1 MVDDSRRSRDSRGK
15 ELLALRQLENPSYI
29 VGGQKVS
36 AMAMKA
42 VLRAIDDADGGRG
55 CWSSHETIGSEVRTS
70 SKTVQRAIDA
80 LEKLG
85 LITVDRRPGT
95 TDVYRIRWESIFHP
109 PWTTSPGLTA
119 NRGNHPGLQVHPP
132 WTTSPPT
139 LDLQST
145 PLDFLSDAKTAKS
158 LPGKELRSIRRT
170 ETRRNEKETKR
181 KRESARAHKFLPPS
195 LGEVIDYWKAT
206 SLEGNADAFHDY
218 YEANGWTQG
227 KNKKIRDWKAAARLW
242 SRNQKNFESKKKTTG
257 FGAGQ
262 VYDPNANIKEA
273 WET

>member
-1 MVDDSRRSRDSRGK
+1 M
-15 ELLALRQLENPSYI
+15 ALRKIMVPDCE
-29 VGGQKVS
+29 VDGRTVS
-36 AMAMKA
+36 GLSMKM
-42 VLRAIDDADGGRG
+42 VLRTIDDHGGT
-55 CWSSHETIGSEVRTS
+55 CWASHGEIAREANVCA
-70 SKTVQRAIDA
+70 KTVQRAIKG
-80 LEKLG
+80 LLKLNM
-85 LITVDRRPGT
+85 ITADQRPRT
-95 TDVYRIRWESIFHP
+95 TDIYRIQWESILPADRAESNAAEPRTVGPDHA
-109 PWTTSPGLTA
+109 GLGVDQGSQGVD
-119 NRGNHPGLQVHPP
+119 RGSRGVDRG
-132 WTTSPPT
+132 SRGV
-139 LDLQST
+139 DRGSKS
-145 PLDFLSDAKTAKS
+145 DFPKS
-158 LPGKELRSIRRT
+158 LNGHKLSAVFRT

-206 SLEGNADAFHDY
+206 SLEGNAEAFHDY

-257 FGAGQ
+257 YGAGQ